1 MAFSDDITIDESDWP
16 MLVRSGGRNVLVAS
30 FSQYASNCKE
40 GFMEKKDVKKFL
52 AGFGIASL
60 IAGASLVGGPDA
72 ARAAD
77 QPGGS
82 G

>member
-1 MAFSDDITIDESDWP
+1 
-16 MLVRSGGRNVLVAS
+16 
-30 FSQYASNCKE
+30 
-40 GFMEKKDVKKFL
+40 MEKKDVKKFL

-60 IAGASLVGGPDA
+60 LAGASMVGGPDA

>member
-1 MAFSDDITIDESDWP
+1 
-16 MLVRSGGRNVLVAS
+16 
-30 FSQYASNCKE
+30 
-40 GFMEKKDVKKFL
+40 MEKKDVKKFL

-77 QPGGS
+77 KPGGS

>member
-1 MAFSDDITIDESDWP
+1 
-16 MLVRSGGRNVLVAS
+16 
-30 FSQYASNCKE
+30 
-40 GFMEKKDVKKFL
+40 MEKKDLRKFL

-60 IAGASLVGGPDA
+60 LAGASLTGGASA
-72 ARAAD
+72 ALAAD